1 MKKLYIS
8 FFVLSAL
15 FMSGC
20 SDDFLDVDQT
30 KDVPAEPEQ
39 VNSDQ
44 GATTMVDGI
53 YNIFL
58 NWDMSSFAWNAVTS
72 IISDDAD
79 KGSDPGD
86 TGVDKAVI
94 DALEYNASTPSF
106 QSIWDYNYAGI
117 NRCNQALEMLPK
129 LDQVTPA
136 LKTRLA
142 GEAKFLR
149 AFMYFTLVKGY
160 GGVPIVDHI
169 SPVPISDADKTMQLT
184 RRSVADV
191 YAFIEKDLNEAAEAL
206 PLKSAYSGSDVAR
219 VSKGS
224 AYALL
229 AKVSLYQKK
238 WQNVVDNCNKVT
250 GYSLVSDY
258 SLQFKKEGEFGPESI
273 FEINGIGSPTA
284 PGFGIGNYT
293 VSQAPRGA
301 GGWGWGFNTPT
312 QGLADAYEPG
322 DVRRAAT
329 IIFRGSTLYDGR
341 VVAST
346 VSNPMYNYKAYS
358 SAFYNLEFTDTNLR
372 YLRYAEVLLMKAE
385 ALNELGQTSDAIPL
399 LNQVRH
405 RANLGD
411 TPAVSQGD
419 VRTAIWKERRV
430 ELAFEHDRWF
440 DLVRTGQAQAAMAA
454 DGKTFIVGKH
464 ELFPIPSSFI
474 LQSVGYSQQ
483 NPGGY
488 N

>member
-1 MKKLYIS
+1 MKRIYIS
-8 FFVLSAL
+8 LFLLAGLFF
-15 FMSGC
+15 SGC
-20 SDDFLDVDQT
+20 SDDFLDVEQT
-30 KDVPAEPEQ
+30 DKIPVDIDYL
-39 VNSDQ
+39 NTDSK
-44 GATTMVDGI
+44 ATELVTAI
-53 YNIFL
+53 YNEFL
-58 NWDMSSFAWNAVTS
+58 TWDMSSFGWNAVTS

-86 TGVDKAVI
+86 TGTDKDVI
-94 DALEYNASTPSF
+94 DALTYNASTPSF
-106 QSIWDYNYAGI
+106 ESVWKANYAGI
-117 NRCNQALEMLPK
+117 NRCNQALNYLPQ
-129 LDQVTPA
+129 LDKVTPA
-136 LKTRLA
+136 LKTRLI
-142 GEAKFLR
+142 GEAKFMR

-160 GGVPIVDHI
+160 GGVPIIDRLANTPL
-169 SPVPISDADKTMQLT
+169 SEEDKEMQLK
-184 RRSVADV
+184 RRSVAEV
-191 YAFIEKDLNEAAEAL
+191 YAFIEKDLIEAIEEL
-206 PLKSAYSGSDVAR
+206 PHKSSYSASDIRR

-238 WQNVVDNCNKVT
+238 WQDVIDNCDKIT

-258 SLQFKKEGEFGPESI
+258 SLQFKKEGEFGTESI
-273 FEINGIGSPTA
+273 FEIDGVGSPTSDLKL
-284 PGFGIGNYT
+284 GIGNYS

-312 QGLADAYEPG
+312 QGLANAYEAG

-329 IIFRGSTLYDGR
+329 IIFRGSVLYDGTI
-341 VVAST
+341 VAST
-346 VSNPMYNYKAYS
+346 VTNPMYNYKAYS
-358 SAFYNLEFTDTNLR
+358 SDFSNLEFTDTNLR

-385 ALNELGQTSDAIPL
+385 ALNELGQTGAAIPF

-411 TPAVSQGD
+411 TPAVSQAD

-440 DLVRTGQAQAAMAA
+440 DIVRTGQAEAAMAA

-464 ELFPIPSSFI
+464 ELWPIPTFFI
-474 LQSVGYSQQ
+474 RESVGYSSQ

-488 N
+488 